1 MAGSGKKNED
11 GYSDDNEQQHQ
22 HKLRRR
28 NISSGF
34 FHGYPYHHLDHHRHA
49 HVQASCNVDVH
60 AESSNDD
67 QFPSDRIRLN
77 PEEGLPIG
85 LTLRKSMSLIKQ
97 LQMTLTQQ
105 KQQNNRQEA
114 LSQRPPARK
123 LKASNFPAV
132 ILKIGSW
139 VWTSKNEGDLIVKFY
154 YGKKKLVWEFLYG
167 CRKRKIEILWSHV
180 SAINAFV
187 DEDKTGRLEIE
198 MDEPPKYYKEI
209 KFQPQKHTQWTTT
222 GDFTGGQ
229 AHSCRR
235 HTLIFSPGV
244 LESPFKKLLQYD
256 NRLFKLS
263 RQPFPTHE
271 CLDFT
276 DNSNVYGCSSIP
288 LSIYEHQGTVPSLL
302 QQISSFVEHSGCNL
316 PMSGLNIQHLGE
328 IATKVAKMQQRTSV
342 FLEQSGNNQIQDICL
357 PTGREED
364 HYLRYQ
370 GLAES
375 WTPDRQLESGMD
387 IKNFAEFTNQQN
399 CFKVY
404 SNCKPFIEIDENNYN
419 PSGNWMNDGN
429 HHEARLD
436 ISSSSGSVMN
446 HSIYHDDEICSFNE
460 QQVNDVLAFLKDY

>member
-11 GYSDDNEQQHQ
+11 GYSDNNEQQHQ

-49 HVQASCNVDVH
+49 HVQASCNYGDVDVH
-60 AESSNDD
+60 AEFSNDD
-67 QFPSDRIRLN
+67 ELPFDRITLN
-77 PEEGLPIG
+77 PE
-85 LTLRKSMSLIKQ
+85 
-97 LQMTLTQQ
+97 
-105 KQQNNRQEA
+105 
-114 LSQRPPARK
+114 
-123 LKASNFPAV
+123 
-132 ILKIGSW
+132 
-139 VWTSKNEGDLIVKFY
+139 
-154 YGKKKLVWEFLYG
+154 
-167 CRKRKIEILWSHV
+167 IEILWSHV

-235 HTLIFSPGV
+235 HTLLFSPGV
-244 LESPFKKLLQYD
+244 LETPFKKLLQYD

-316 PMSGLNIQHLGE
+316 PMSGLNIQNLGE
-328 IATKVAKMQQRTSV
+328 IATKVAKMQQRTSI
-342 FLEQSGNNQIQDICL
+342 FWEQSGNNQIQDTCL
-357 PTGREED
+357 PPGREED

-375 WTPDRQLESGMD
+375 WTPDQQLESGMD
-387 IKNFAEFTNQQN
+387 IQNFTEFTNQQN

-404 SNCKPFIEIDENNYN
+404 SNCNPLIEIDENNYN
-419 PSGNWMNDGN
+419 PSGNWMNHGN
-429 HHEARLD
+429 HHEARPD

-446 HSIYHDDEICSFNE
+446 HNTYHDDEICSFNE
-460 QQVNDVLAFLKDY
+460 QQHAGMGSSGRNVNKKVVEEVRERKIRMRGRAREVEKRRVMEIVVTYEGWIR